1 MKGRIIIAAFLTNAL
16 LIILHL
22 LFGERFDLFHLDRER
37 TFAAY
42 YSGLQLIAVA
52 VGGTIL
58 TWLSRE
64 RFLKCGWALFSLVFL
79 FLGFDEISELHENI
93 TYYALTY
100 GASLPVS
107 TLLPFHSST
116 YNWLLIFAPLIILAI
131 IFFAVWAARIR
142 HVRIQKHF
150 FIGTAL
156 FVLAICLE
164 LAGGFVKAFPIPLFV
179 IEEASELFGA
189 TFFLMSVWEYVGM
202 LFFQQFER
210 KRV

>member
-1 MKGRIIIAAFLTNAL
+1 MKKRIITIVFLANAILIA
-16 LIILHL
+16 LHF

-42 YSGLQLIAVA
+42 YSGLQLIAIA
-52 VGGTIL
+52 AGGVVL
-58 TWLSRE
+58 AWLSRE
-64 RFLKCGWALFSLVFL
+64 RFLKYGWTLFSLLFL

-100 GASLPVS
+100 GASLPIS
-107 TLLPFHSST
+107 TLLPFRSPT

-131 IFFAVWAARIR
+131 AFFTVWAVRIR
-142 HVRIQKHF
+142 HARIQKHF

-156 FVLAICLE
+156 FVAAIALE
-164 LAGGFVKAFPIPLFV
+164 LVSGFVRFSPIPLFV

-189 TFFLMSVWEYVGM
+189 TFFLMSVWEYALM

-210 KRV
+210 K